1 MAWACLLAYCL
12 TRCNQACGRT
22 RQAWVVRA
30 ACSRA
35 GWLQGLYPFAQVLAC
50 GCGVAAL
57 APHIN
62 GAGQFVNRRSFLE
75 KSSEIVRTKHRC
87 PCVLL
92 NIVVDQVSLK
102 ALRHKM
108 VLRCLLHQI

>member
-1 MAWACLLAYCL
+1 MIFIKKFICAKHVKSLKSYCKI
-12 TRCNQACGRT
+12 NIF
-22 RQAWVVRA
+22 
-30 ACSRA
+30 SN
-35 GWLQGLYPFAQVLAC
+35 PFAQVFAC